1 MSDLTAGSSAVR
13 GLQQN
18 VLGAQYDAA
27 NIAAAAEETQLKL
40 QQDRLKAQY
49 APEEAAIKL
58 QQDQAALEKT
68 KLDKLVTETNFKESK
83 EAKEKLQALTGTE
96 EFKKATPG
104 DQIRMMASVEAQAG
118 NADKLAA
125 HMSAAETLDAKEIAN
140 KQKTLDQQSQLIG
153 DVYGV
158 LSAMPDSKVEE
169 TFSNLPEANRKAL
182 IAQVGEAN
190 WNRMSPTEKKEATKN
205 LMLNAKGQM
214 AKQLKEI
221 ELEKQKLLDASR
233 ERIAVINANA
243 RIAAKSMG
251 GGDREMRDWNIY
263 TKAQE
268 TIEKSGQKTLDGL
281 NAKVD
286 AAQAKLDKAVFF
298 KSDETA
304 DYNRAV
310 KARDDFKR
318 SQLQKEL
325 NLAVT
330 APNFPGK
337 QTIIDNLKKE
347 MELFGGP
354 EEEKPATTDK
364 AAPAKD
370 ATSNKGEQSQ
380 EEQAMA
386 WAKANPNDPR
396 SKEILERLQG
406 STGTTTEQPKADTKK
421 YIRSKGAR
429 GLWDYTESPRGM
441 TKAQWEKLDKKK
453 E

>member
-1 MSDLTAGSSAVR
+1 MAFLMSDVAAGSRAVEQ
-13 GLQQN
+13 LQEN
-18 VLGAQYDAA
+18 VAKAPYIQDLTK
-27 NIAAAAEETQLKL
+27 AAAERRLAEDRAAPEEVKLKL
-40 QQDRLKAQY
+40 EQDRLKAQY
-49 APEEAAIKL
+49 APQEAALK
-58 QQDQAALEKT
+58 QEQEKQNIEAKRLSNLIT
-68 KLDKLVTETNFKESK
+68 DTNLKAGKESK
-83 EAKEKLQALTGTE
+83 EKLQELIKTPE
-96 EFKKATPG
+96 WSKA
-104 DQIRMMASVEAQAG
+104 DDAERLRLAASVQFATGDVENGA
-118 NADKLAA
+118 KTL
-125 HMSAAETLDAKEIAN
+125 SASELYETRKVAN
-140 KQKTLDQQSQLIG
+140 RQKTLDQQSQLIG

-169 TFSNLPEANRKAL
+169 TFSNLPEENRKAL

-190 WNRMSPTEKKEATKN
+190 WNKMSPTEKKEATKN

-221 ELEKQKLLDASR
+221 ELEKQKLVDTSR

-268 TIEKSGQKTLDGL
+268 TIERSGQKTLESL

-286 AAQAKLDKAVFF
+286 SAQAKLDKAMFF

-304 DYNRAV
+304 EYSRAV
-310 KARDDFKR
+310 NARDEFKR
-318 SQLQKEL
+318 NQLQKEL

-354 EEEKPATTDK
+354 PEEERPAVSTKRDTTLTPKTSKPSVPSNKYTQDN
-364 AAPAKD
+364 PAKP
-370 ATSNKGEQSQ
+370 T
-380 EEQAMA
+380 
-386 WAKANPNDPR
+386 
-396 SKEILERLQG
+396 SKEEYDKLPPNSYYIQDGVVKR
-406 STGTTTEQPKADTKK
+406 KK
-421 YIRSKGAR
+421 G
-429 GLWDYTESPRGM
+429 
-441 TKAQWEKLDKKK
+441 
-453 E
+453 